1 MSTETAL
8 AELEAAE
15 FHALDALAR
24 MAPGSR
30 RHVQLREAL
39 ASARTAK
46 ARLLARSPDVLRKG
60 AAKMAISLPT
70 PAAEVAK
77 AVRETADRMAEERRL
92 GKRAGTRRD
101 RAPEELRGQ
110 SLRLIDGSTLT
121 VPADGYCEVAAAGH
135 PDGGA
140 SAVHAQ
146 LASMRFEALP
156 DREEEEMDVVKAA
169 LHRPIV
175 GDAAL
180 IGFLSRN
187 AR

>member
-24 MAPGSR
+24 MAPGSW

-39 ASARTAK
+39 ASARAVK
-46 ARLLARSPDVLRKG
+46 ATFLARSPDILRKG
-60 AAKMAISLPT
+60 A
-70 PAAEVAK
+70 
-77 AVRETADRMAEERRL
+77 
-92 GKRAGTRRD
+92 GKRRY

-110 SLRLIDGSTLT
+110 SLRLLDGSTLK

-135 PDGGA
+135 PGGGE

-156 DREEEEMDVVKAA
+156 GREEEEMDVVKAA

-187 AR
+187 ARG